1 MSSTKKRNTKKKVTT
16 KKQVAPKKQPAKD
29 QPLDKKSA
37 LKKSKV
43 WLICLIILASLLI
56 LGGIIWHAVSV
67 NLERKQKEHEQELEN
82 IVSFCENLFDETT
95 AIKNDTSEDDLKKC
109 SNRLTE
115 LKSKKDASSEEN
127 DAEKDQIDS
136 LSEQISNAFT
146 YLDWNDTAN
155 ELISSGEI
163 VKDSIEEKDLVS
175 LDESLKGL
183 ADAYKETASEK
194 LSYLRSEYLAMK
206 DAKDTVNNL
215 FTSEDHTEVRPDI
228 NRNLYNETKEKIDN
242 LKQES
247 LRQNLSEQLEN
258 VLPVI
263 EEKERIARELAEK
276 ARRER
281 EEELRKIAASW
292 HNLDLSPYYIN
303 QISAGFESGCE
314 AASLLMSM
322 KYKGYG
328 GGISFSSFANNMP
341 KSDTDPNQGFYLSMT
356 SLEPRDEAH
365 WIAPAPLASYGVAS
379 GGSVANVS
387 GWSLDQ
393 LDNEVKNGNPVI
405 IYLTFG
411 FNNPKEYSKG
421 VPRNLHVL
429 VLSGFNSYTGE
440 QKFYDPWPVNGN
452 NPSLSKART
461 EQLYNAS
468 GRRALVVR

>member
-1 MSSTKKRNTKKKVTT
+1 
-16 KKQVAPKKQPAKD
+16 
-29 QPLDKKSA
+29 
-37 LKKSKV
+37 
-43 WLICLIILASLLI
+43 
-56 LGGIIWHAVSV
+56 
-67 NLERKQKEHEQELEN
+67 
-82 IVSFCENLFDETT
+82 
-95 AIKNDTSEDDLKKC
+95 
-109 SNRLTE
+109 
-115 LKSKKDASSEEN
+115 
-127 DAEKDQIDS
+127 
-136 LSEQISNAFT
+136 
-146 YLDWNDTAN
+146 
-155 ELISSGEI
+155 
-163 VKDSIEEKDLVS
+163 
-175 LDESLKGL
+175 
-183 ADAYKETASEK
+183 
-194 LSYLRSEYLAMK
+194 
-206 DAKDTVNNL
+206 
-215 FTSEDHTEVRPDI
+215 
-228 NRNLYNETKEKIDN
+228 
-242 LKQES
+242 
-247 LRQNLSEQLEN
+247 
-258 VLPVI
+258 
-263 EEKERIARELAEK
+263 
-276 ARRER
+276 
-281 EEELRKIAASW
+281 
-292 HNLDLSPYYIN
+292 
-303 QISAGFESGCE
+303 
-314 AASLLMSM
+314 MSM

>member
-1 MSSTKKRNTKKKVTT
+1 MSSTKTRNTKKKVTV
-16 KKQVAPKKQPAKD
+16 KKQTASKEQSIKDQPSDKRLAPKKPKI
-29 QPLDKKSA
+29 
-37 LKKSKV
+37 

-56 LGGIIWHAVSV
+56 LSGIIWHAISV
-67 NLERKQKEHEQELEN
+67 NLERKQKEHEKELEN
-82 IVSFCENLFDETT
+82 TISFCENLFDETT
-95 AIKNDTSEDDLKKC
+95 AIKKDTTEDDLKNC

-115 LKSKKDASSEEN
+115 LKSKKDASTEEN
-127 DAEKDQIDS
+127 ETERNQIES
-136 LSEQISNAFT
+136 LSEKIDSAFA
-146 YLDWNDTAN
+146 YLDWNDAADKQVAEN
-155 ELISSGEI
+155 NI
-163 VKDSIEEKDLVS
+163 VKESTDEKDLVA
-175 LDESLKGL
+175 LDEQLKNL
-183 ADAYKETASEK
+183 ASAYQKSATEK
-194 LSYLRSEYLAMK
+194 LDYLRSEYLAMK
-206 DAKDTVNNL
+206 DAKDTTNNL
-215 FTSEDHTEVRPDI
+215 FTSEERAEVRPDI
-228 NRNLYNETKEKIDN
+228 NRTLYDEAKEKIEK
-242 LKQES
+242 LKQDS
-247 LRQNLSEQLEN
+247 LKQNLSEQLEK

-292 HNLDLSPYYIN
+292 HNLDISPYYIN

-314 AASLLMSM
+314 AASLLMAM

-328 GGISFSSFANNMP
+328 SGIAFNSFANNMP

-365 WIAPAPLASYGVAS
+365 WIAPAPLAAYGVSS
-379 GGSVANVS
+379 GASVANVS

-429 VLSGFNSYTGE
+429 VLSGFNSYTDE

-452 NPSLSKART
+452 NPSLSKARA